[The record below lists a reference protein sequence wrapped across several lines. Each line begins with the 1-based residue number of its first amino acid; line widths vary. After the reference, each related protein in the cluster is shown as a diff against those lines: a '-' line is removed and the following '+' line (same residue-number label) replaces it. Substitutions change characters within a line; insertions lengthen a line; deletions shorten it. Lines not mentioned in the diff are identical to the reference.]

1 MGVMMVLIFITGCT
15 NKDVEKTAGISEKTV
30 KIGAWLPTTGPAA
43 VYGNSLRSG
52 VEAYYKMVNDKGGVN
67 NRKIEFIVE
76 DSSRDPQQTVAAAHK
91 LIERDKVFAIVTPFG
106 TAQSEATFSYVLD
119 DIKVPLLN
127 VYGALKSWYQPPR
140 DNLYGVMMPYEDQA
154 RALGRWAA
162 KEGAKKIL
170 VVHNDP
176 AAYETVAKNVE
187 PGAKTMG
194 SNINVERMAV
204 KLGTADYGPI
214 ALQVANAKPDAVVMI
229 QPIEELV
236 ALAKALERQNVKI
249 PLYTYAPNVSLDTLK
264 LGGTAIDELHAMS
277 WTVPPTSDLPAVEEY
292 RQALK
297 NHDANVQPDFQSLF
311 SWAETKIFVEA
322 LQRVEGDLTH
332 EKFINALESIKSFET
347 DILPPVTF
355 SKDSHLGVKGLQPV
369 KVENGEWKTVGGFI
383 DPSSDW

>member
-1 MGVMMVLIFITGCT
+1 MVLALVTGCN
-15 NKDVEKTAGISEKTV
+15 NKGAEETVGVSEETV
-30 KIGAWLPTTGPAA
+30 KVGAWLPLTGPAA
-43 VYGNSLRSG
+43 VYGSSLRTG
-52 VEAYYKMVNDKGGVN
+52 IDAYYKMINDKGGVN
-67 NRKIEFIVE
+67 NRKIEFIIE
-76 DSSRDPQQTVAAAHK
+76 DSARDPQQTVAAAHK
-91 LIERDKVFAIVTPFG
+91 LIERDKVFAIVSPFG

-119 DIKVPLLN
+119 DVKVPLLN

-140 DNLYGVMMPYEDQA
+140 NNLYGVMMPYEDQA
-154 RALGRWAA
+154 QALGRWAA

-176 AAYETVAKNVE
+176 AAYEMVAKNVE
-187 PGAKTMG
+187 PGVKTMG
-194 SNINVERMAV
+194 SDINVELMAV

-249 PLYTYAPNVSLDTLK
+249 PFYTYAPNVSLDTLK
-264 LGGTAIDELHAMS
+264 LGGTAINGLNAMS

-297 NHDANVQPDFQSLF
+297 NHDSNSKPDFQSLF
-311 SWAETKIFVEA
+311 TWAETKIFVEA
-322 LQRVEGDLTH
+322 LSRVEGELTR
-332 EKFINALESIKSFET
+332 EKFINALGSIKNFET

-355 SKDSHLGVKGLQPV
+355 SKDSHLGV